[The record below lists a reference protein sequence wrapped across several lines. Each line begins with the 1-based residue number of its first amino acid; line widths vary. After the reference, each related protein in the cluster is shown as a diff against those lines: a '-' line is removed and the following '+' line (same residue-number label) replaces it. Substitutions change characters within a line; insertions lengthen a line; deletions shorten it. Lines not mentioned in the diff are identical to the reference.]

1 VNLTLYDSL
10 TATATRVDEREPGHL
25 TAYICGPTVY
35 SYVHVGNARPYW
47 LGQVL
52 KRFVERRLGQ
62 RMTLVANI
70 TDVNDRIYEVA
81 TREGSPSAEVAERF
95 AQAYIDDTSRLGLGR
110 PDLEPRV
117 SQTVPQIVDLIARLV
132 DRGLAYES
140 GGDVYYRVG
149 AFPSYGALSKQ
160 RTEALIEG
168 ARVEPGEQKESALD
182 FALWKTQKPGED
194 SAWESP
200 WGLGRPGWHIE
211 CSAMAREHL
220 GADFDVHGG
229 GLDLVFPHHENERAQ
244 SEGAYD
250 EPFARRWVHNA
261 MLRFGAE
268 KMSKS
273 LGNVER
279 LRDAL
284 DEHGATT
291 LCMFFAR
298 AKYRSPVDYD
308 DGTLAQSRAASDT
321 LREGLRNARRYAA
334 THSSGDDAAIVAAG
348 QAASQAF
355 DEAMSADL
363 DTPAALAVLHGLAR
377 DLNVVAA
384 RAAADPAAVG
394 RAADELVACL
404 DVLGL
409 AGLDDGLGRAESAPP
424 DVRSLVTAREDAR
437 GARDFERADELR
449 DSLLALGWTVRDTAQ
464 GPEPER
470 L

>member
-1 VNLTLYDSL
+1 MNLTLYDSL
-10 TATATRVDEREPGHL
+10 TARVSRVEERDEGVL

-35 SYVHVGNARPYW
+35 SYLHVGNARPYW

-52 KRFVERRLGQ
+52 KRFVEQRLGA
-62 RMTLVANI
+62 RMTVVANI
-70 TDVNDRIYEVA
+70 TDVNDKIYEA
-81 TREGSPSAEVAERF
+81 ALKEGVPSAELAERF
-95 AQAYIDDTSRLGLGR
+95 TQAYIEDTSRLGLGR

-117 SQTVPQIVDLIARLV
+117 SSTVPQIITLIERLV
-132 DRGLAYES
+132 ERGLAYES

-149 AFPSYGALSKQ
+149 AFESYGALSKQ
-160 RTEALIEG
+160 RTESLIEG
-168 ARVEPGEQKESALD
+168 ARVETGEQKESPLD
-182 FALWKTQKPGED
+182 FALWKAQKAGED
-194 SAWESP
+194 SAWDSP
-200 WGLGRPGWHIE
+200 WGRGRPGWHIE

-220 GADFDVHGG
+220 GPGFDLHGG

-261 MLRFGAE
+261 MLRFAAE

-284 DEHGATT
+284 DAHSATT

-308 DGTLAQSRAASDT
+308 DGTLGQARAAADT
-321 LREGLRNARRYAA
+321 LREALRNARRY
-334 THSSGDDAAIVAAG
+334 SVSGDSGTDAAIDAAA
-348 QAASQAF
+348 QAASAAF
-355 DEAMSADL
+355 DAAMSDDL

-377 DLNVVAA
+377 DLNVAA
-384 RAAADPAAVG
+384 TSGRAKAEAVG
-394 RAADELVACL
+394 RAADVLVACL

-409 AGLDDGLGRAESAPP
+409 AGLDEGGGRAESAPP
-424 DVRSLVTAREDAR
+424 EVRALVTARVEAR
-437 GARDFERADELR
+437 AARDFARADELR
-449 DSLLALGWTVRDTAQ
+449 DRLAALGWTVRDTPQ